1 MPEAVQFRLGD
12 SSIVFVVD
20 EAIYSRGAILRA
32 LHWYSDQFGISTST
46 EPDGTFVITMR
57 SKKQNADFQQLANE
71 FENKLL
77 DAQLRIEI
85 RDETS
90 RIRELIVAKAFAE
103 GDLLDDT
110 PIGDWRD
117 PVAQNKS

>member
-1 MPEAVQFRLGD
+1 MPEAVQSRLAD
-12 SSIVFVVD
+12 SAIVFVVD
-20 EAIYSRGAILRA
+20 EAIYSRRAILRA

-46 EPDGTFVITMR
+46 GPDGTFVITMR
-57 SKKQNADFQQLANE
+57 SKKQNADFQQLVNE
-71 FENKLL
+71 FENKLI

-117 PVAQNKS
+117 PVAQDKS

>member
-1 MPEAVQFRLGD
+1 MPEAVQSRLAD
-12 SSIVFVVD
+12 SAIVFVVD

-32 LHWYSDQFGISTST
+32 LHWYSDQFGILTST
-46 EPDGTFVITMR
+46 GPDGTFVITMR
-57 SKKQNADFQQLANE
+57 SKKQNADFQQLVNE
-71 FENKLL
+71 FENKLI

-117 PVAQNKS
+117 PVAQDKS